1 MADGGGVAALSRITW
16 PGLSQYQATYA
27 LKVALTVVLTLFVA
41 FLFDLNH
48 TYWALMTVP
57 LIVRPEAGTMVWRS
71 TARMAGTFA
80 GGLAGF
86 AIALCFAQSA
96 PQAIG
101 ATAVL
106 LFLVGYLTR
115 MESGIDAYG
124 YATCGFTALVIVLDA
139 QADPTLAWPLTLA
152 RLTETMIPIVCGF
165 VVMLTV
171 FPRTVSDNAATAI
184 QRARGAVRGLSD
196 SVLAEGP
203 LPSAAPEKDVIGAI
217 GMVHTELRSLVYE
230 RSRKDWGRPWMANVA
245 HELDRVSVS
254 LTAVRFASEHAP
266 DGVFDLD
273 RVQATRAQLR
283 DLAGR
288 ILSDDDD
295 APTLLDMG
303 DEVEAL
309 ADRIHNRAMED
320 TSDLP
325 VAVLEQALADLAGRL
340 AALARATAFLKD
352 ANLAQQRRPN
362 APRHTPSSRR
372 YRDHL
377 AAVQFGLR
385 PAIMLVVV
393 STLWLST
400 GWNGGNSLA
409 MIVAALS
416 LLLPTIVPRPVRVM
430 AGKALALGL
439 FAGLCIAAGLM
450 TALTHV
456 EGFPALAILMGT
468 TVFVIFYL
476 CGAIQLLPLAIGSM
490 IMISIG
496 LQPSN
501 TPNFHPATL
510 FNVAATMALLP
521 PAFIVAITVVF
532 PENHAWLSRHLRR
545 GTTRLLRRTAA
556 ERRHMPR
563 FAFFDEIIDMFTDYA
578 SGLSAEKP
586 EDARLIRRT
595 RAALVAGLACDRLR
609 NSAQRLPPAT
619 AALIPGMRAALRDAV
634 SGRTPDMTP
643 FDRLRDAARHDA
655 DRPTRICLLEAETL
669 RPLIESGILSPVP
682 QPSGAA

>member
-1 MADGGGVAALSRITW
+1 MAALSRITW
-16 PGLSQYQATYA
+16 PGLSQYPATYA

-96 PQAIG
+96 PQAI
-101 ATAVL
+101 AAMAVL

-139 QADPTLAWPLTLA
+139 QADPTQAWPLTLA

-165 VVMLTV
+165 IVMLTV
-171 FPRTVSDNAATAI
+171 FPRTVSDNAGMAI
-184 QRARGAVRGLSD
+184 QRARGAVRGLSQ
-196 SVLAEGP
+196 SVLAEGH

-245 HELDRVSVS
+245 HELDRVAVS

-266 DGVFDLD
+266 DAAFDLE
-273 RVQATRAQLR
+273 RVTDARAQLR

-288 ILSDDDD
+288 ILAEDPD

-303 DEVEAL
+303 DEAEAL
-309 ADRIHNRAMED
+309 AARTHDSAMQNMG
-320 TSDLP
+320 DLS

-352 ANLAQQRRPN
+352 ARLARQRRPN
-362 APRHTPSSRR
+362 APRHAPSSRR

-377 AAVQFGLR
+377 AAVQYGLR
-385 PAIMLVVV
+385 PAIMLIVV
-393 STLWLST
+393 SALWLGT
-400 GWNGGNSLA
+400 GWSSGNSLA
-409 MIVAALS
+409 MIVPALS
-416 LLLPTIVPRPVRVM
+416 LLLPTIVPRPVRVI

-439 FAGLCIAAGLM
+439 FAGLCISIGLM
-450 TALTHV
+450 MALTHV
-456 EGFPALAILMGT
+456 EGFPALALLMGT

-476 CGAIQLLPLAIGSM
+476 CGSLQLLPLAIGSM
-490 IMISIG
+490 IMMSIG

-501 TPNFHPATL
+501 TPSFSPSTL
-510 FNVAATMALLP
+510 FNVAASMALLP
-521 PAFIVAITVVF
+521 PAFIIAITVIF
-532 PENHAWLSRHLRR
+532 PEDHGWLSRHLRR

-556 ERRHMPR
+556 ERGHMPR

-578 SGLSAEKP
+578 SGLDAEKP
-586 EDARLIRRT
+586 ADARLIRRT

-609 NSAQRLPPAT
+609 NSATRLPPAT
-619 AALIPGMRAALRDAV
+619 AALIPGMRTALRDAV
-634 SGRTPDMTP
+634 SGRTPNMTP
-643 FDRLRDAARHDA
+643 FDRLRDAARDNS
-655 DRPTRICLLEAETL
+655 DRSTRICLLEAETL
-669 RPLIESGILSPVP
+669 RPLIESGILSPFP
-682 QPSGAA
+682 QLSGAA